1 MRLKVYN
8 RRRDILCTYCEG
20 VRLPSPSEIDSM
32 KEEGYVFEVDDKQV
46 SAKKL
51 KELTKTNV

>member
-1 MRLKVYN
+1 MVLKVYN

-20 VRLPSPSEIDSM
+20 VRLPSPFEIDSM
-32 KEEGYVFEVDDKQV
+32 QEEGYVFEVDGKVV

-51 KELTKTNV
+51 KELIKTNV